1 MGSPVF
7 YLSNGKP
14 KASSAFFAVQRPAI
28 CIRLLQYLRFSDV
41 SGKIVRLEI
50 TGVSTIS

>member
-28 CIRLLQYLRFSDV
+28 CIRPLQYLRFGDV
-41 SGKIVRLEI
+41 TGKTIRLEI
-50 TGVSTIS
+50 AGAPTIS